1 MDLLLQTTREV
12 YLNGNN
18 LECEG
23 VMQLIKL
30 CVDQAEEEAEKRKE
44 SLRLL
49 AEEEARKAILG
60 NDD

>member
-1 MDLLLQTTREV
+1 M

-23 VMQLIKL
+23 AMQLIQL
-30 CVDQAEEEAEKRKE
+30 CVEQAEEEAEKRKE
-44 SLRLL
+44 SLRLM

-60 NDD
+60 EPK